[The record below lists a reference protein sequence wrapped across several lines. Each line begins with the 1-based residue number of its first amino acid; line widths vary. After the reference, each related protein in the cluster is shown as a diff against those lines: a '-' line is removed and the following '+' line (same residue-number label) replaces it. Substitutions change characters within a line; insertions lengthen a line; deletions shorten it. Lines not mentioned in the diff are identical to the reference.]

1 MRRALTALAL
11 ASALLLVAGCGES
24 EQEQAREVVQD
35 YVDALN
41 DQDFEAVCD
50 LYSDQLKQELAI
62 GENCAA
68 FVQEQTSG
76 ADSQLELVEVRV
88 NGDRA
93 TADLDSVSEQEGPA
107 RIALQLERQDD
118 TWRISGF
125 Q

>member
-1 MRRALTALAL
+1 M
-11 ASALLLVAGCGES
+11 VAATGCGES

-35 YVDALN
+35 YVDAVG
-41 DQDFEAVCD
+41 DQDYDTVCD
-50 LYSDQLKQELAI
+50 LYSDKLKDELAI
-62 GENCAA
+62 GDNCPA

-76 ADSQLELVEVRV
+76 AGAQNLEVVEVTV

-93 TADLDSVSEQEGPA
+93 TADLNSQSEGEGA
-107 RIALQLERQDD
+107 SRIGLTLERQDD

>member
-76 ADSQLELVEVRV
+76 TDSQLELVEVRV